1 MRNPTARLLFP
12 VIAFGIAALLGGCI
26 THDVQFQ
33 GPNYSIASE
42 GVPKDAHSAVVVVIG
57 DETLTKRVTIHS
69 WMAGIGNDWD
79 VEPGAM
85 MSDVVLIEF
94 PQQFADFQ
102 QVGSYVEP
110 KGGRA
115 LTVVLTIPK
124 YGFADFHASVTVHA
138 AAYGAGRKV
147 LLDRDYSAEG
157 FTQGTKMFFGGAF
170 AMKSALRQ
178 SSLDAY
184 KKIFSELRPD
194 LQRTLGALP

>member
-1 MRNPTARLLFP
+1 MTRSMFP
-12 VIAFGIAALLGGCI
+12 LVAFGIAALLGGCI
-26 THDVQFQ
+26 SHDVQFQ
-33 GPNYSIASE
+33 GVDYSIGA
-42 GVPKDAHSAVVVVIG
+42 GGAAKDAHSSVVVVIG
-57 DETLTKRVTIHS
+57 AETLTKRVTIHS

-85 MSDVVLIEF
+85 MSDVVLTEF

-115 LTVVLTIPK
+115 LTVVLTIPE
-124 YGFADFHASVTVHA
+124 YRFADFHASVTVHA
-138 AAYGAGRKV
+138 VAYGAGRRV
-147 LLDRDYSAEG
+147 LLDRDYPAEG
-157 FTQGTKMFFGGAF
+157 FTQGAKMFFGGAF

-194 LQRTLGALP
+194 LQRALDAPPGAP